1 MKYIFTLLSLLFFQV
16 LSLNVIKPKLCVNCK
31 HFITDND
38 SDKFA
43 KCSLFTQKE
52 KNDVYMLVNGIHEGK
67 NIDYHYCSVLRELE
81 HRCGK
86 EG

>member
-1 MKYIFTLLSLLFFQV
+1 
-16 LSLNVIKPKLCVNCK
+16 
-31 HFITDND
+31 
-38 SDKFA
+38 
-43 KCSLFTQKE
+43 
-52 KNDVYMLVNGIHEGK
+52 MLVNGIHEGK